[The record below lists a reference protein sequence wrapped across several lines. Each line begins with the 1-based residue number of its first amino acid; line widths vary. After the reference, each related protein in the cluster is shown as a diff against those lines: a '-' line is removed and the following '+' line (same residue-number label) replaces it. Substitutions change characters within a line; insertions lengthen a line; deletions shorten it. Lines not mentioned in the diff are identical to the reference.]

1 MAKEVLGDVVRG
13 SWEMLQGGLFRY
25 GKGVLGDVVRGSW
38 EMC

>member
-1 MAKEVLGDVVRG
+1 MLRGVLGYLVKG